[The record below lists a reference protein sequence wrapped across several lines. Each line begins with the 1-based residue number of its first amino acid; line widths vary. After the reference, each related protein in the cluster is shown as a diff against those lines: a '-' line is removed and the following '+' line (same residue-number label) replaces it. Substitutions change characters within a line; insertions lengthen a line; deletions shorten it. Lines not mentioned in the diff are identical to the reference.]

1 MSDHE
6 QGLYGK
12 FRVARVDGRPVEWA
26 FVLENTDPFTPEA
39 LLAYARACEND
50 YPALA
55 YDLRR
60 IAYEIHG
67 AIDRGE
73 S

>member
-55 YDLRR
+55 PTLDF
-60 IAYEIHG
+60 G
-67 AIDRGE
+67 AT